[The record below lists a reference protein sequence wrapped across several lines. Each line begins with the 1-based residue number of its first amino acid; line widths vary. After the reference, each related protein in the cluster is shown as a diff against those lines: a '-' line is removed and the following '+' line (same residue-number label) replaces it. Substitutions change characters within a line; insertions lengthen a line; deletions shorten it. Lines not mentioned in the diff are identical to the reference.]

1 MINLL
6 SDKHLI
12 ISKEI
17 ENAVAN
23 FVQESDTEYNCPLN
37 RQGLFQQ
44 TMQNI
49 GNLVINKPNGCFL
62 WIDIDE
68 VGRVLGYVLTHISRD
83 VDNELCY
90 YMTQAWL
97 HPKLRNGRYAKEA
110 IKLLRS
116 HAKQML
122 CKHIIVVSSRN
133 TKAYLRFLGG
143 KFHPYVTLL
152 KEDI

>member
-1 MINLL
+1 MISLL
-6 SDKHLI
+6 SNQILI
-12 ISKEI
+12 TNEI
-17 ENAVAN
+17 ERAVKN
-23 FVQESDTEYNCPLN
+23 FCQESDTEYNSCTN
-37 RQGLFQQ
+37 KHGLYQQ

-49 GNLVINKPNGCFL
+49 GNLVINKPNGSFL
-62 WIDIDE
+62 WLDVDE

-97 HPKLRNGRYAKEA
+97 HPKLRNGRYTRQA
-110 IKLLRS
+110 IQLLRN

-152 KEDI
+152 KEDVE